1 MFSITPEIL
10 NAIDMIFTVSEF
22 IFRVLYSKMGTNTS
36 WTFQQSEHIVEPS
49 SLPYWGSMSIGSFVE
64 QFLTV
69 WASYFSMPFC
79 STPLRL

>member
-36 WTFQQSEHIVEPS
+36 
-49 SLPYWGSMSIGSFVE
+49 
-64 QFLTV
+64 
-69 WASYFSMPFC
+69 
-79 STPLRL
+79 